1 MPKALKETFACV
13 VRLMGRAVPLVLFGA
28 VWQVL
33 CSSGLVNRDFLPR
46 PISVAAAFADL
57 FSGGDIAKN
66 LFVTLFRAAAGLMSG
81 RAAVSGS
88 A

>member
-1 MPKALKETFACV
+1 MPKALKGAFALGL
-13 VRLMGRAVPLVLFGA
+13 RLTGRAVPLVLFGV

-33 CSSGLVNRDFLPR
+33 CSSGVVNRDFLPG

-57 FSGGDIAKN
+57 FPEATSLKTFSSRSFAPPLVSLSGQG
-66 LFVTLFRAAAGLMSG
+66 
-81 RAAVSGS
+81 AVSGS